1 MKLSQIKANLKI
13 AETVRFRLEN
23 GTEVPDHFHVTE
35 VGVIIKKFIDCG
47 GAVRNEKIVNFQLWH
62 ANDLEHRL
70 KPQKLLNIISLS
82 EKLLDI
88 EDLEVEVE
96 YQSQTIGKYDIEFDG
111 KYFILV
117 GKKTNCLAQD
127 QCNVTEEQQPVSS
140 AITDKTSCSAQSN
153 CCSS

>member
-35 VGVIIKKFIDCG
+35 VGVMIKKFIDCG

-96 YQSQTIGKYDIEFDG
+96 YQSQTIGRYDIKFDG
-111 KYFILV
+111 KYFILIA
-117 GKKTNCLAQD
+117 KKTNCLAPD
-127 QCNVTEEQQPVSS
+127 QCGVTIEKETIQVSENE
-140 AITDKTSCSAQSN
+140 KTYCLPNSN
-153 CCSS
+153 CC